1 MEKFVRGLVKSVFIA
16 CYVAFMLASI
26 RHVATFFNDFEPNN
40 DATVGSYMLAGA
52 FDITAL
58 VTTIGVMFFR
68 KSMPGWVFV
77 VVWIFIAGIAGYS
90 YVINLEYTSHYQSMT
105 LLMQPTGQTT
115 PILDAHGNVHYVP
128 VMQINTSLE
137 FLNPFLASG
146 FTIFSLVYSVI
157 AEFFGTKPVT
167 AAELEARKAYL
178 TETNGLLEEIQKL
191 EAKNKKP
198 GFIQRAKETAKE
210 VVEASKEVASTA
222 KKQEQI
228 EEKIDQITTL
238 SEEDKLDKTIAFIR
252 ENPQATDEELADHL
266 GMKRA
271 ASARFWRLKA
281 GEILRLYPEK
291 ASISQQGNDNLSETQ
306 DDEEIEVE
314 AAFIDEENGTQE
326 DEEHELNAPNEDT
339 QTADQR
345 PIDFEVM
352 RVLTL
357 YPIVASWLSTKKL
370 TASVEEIVK
379 ATGKRKSTVDDAI
392 KNKQLIRSKNPEL
405 IRVSSVVKWLKMTPV
420 RQKSNG
426 SKDPTTGELE
436 AINLQSQLS

>member
-115 PILDAHGNVHYVP
+115 PVLDAHGNVHYVP
-128 VMQINTSLE
+128 VMQVNTALE

-198 GFIQRAKETAKE
+198 SFIQRAKETAKE
-210 VVEASKEVASTA
+210 VIEASKEVASTT
-222 KKQEQI
+222 KKE
-228 EEKIDQITTL
+228 QITTL
-238 SEEDKLDKTIAFIR
+238 SEEDKLDKTIAFLR
-252 ENPQATDEELADHL
+252 ENPQATDEELAAHL
-266 GMKRA
+266 GMKRV

-291 ASISQQGNDNLSETQ
+291 ASVSQQGTDNLSETQ

-314 AAFIDEENGTQE
+314 EAFIDEENGTQE

-339 QTADQR
+339 QTTGQQ
-345 PIDFEVM
+345 PIDLEEM
-352 RVLTL
+352 RVLTH
-357 YPIVASWLSTKKL
+357 YPVVVSWLSTKRL
-370 TASVEEIVK
+370 TASVDEIVK
-379 ATGKRKSTVDDAI
+379 ATGKRKSTVDEAI
-392 KNKQLIRSKNPEL
+392 KNRQLIRSKNPEL
-405 IRVSSVVKWLKMTPV
+405 IRVSSVVKWLKTMPV
-420 RQKSNG
+420 RPKSNG
-426 SKDPTTGELE
+426 LKEPTTGELE
-436 AINLQSQLS
+436 AVNLQSQMS